1 MNGKNISIS
10 QPFRVTNPDYTVLSE
25 TWEVMAVEYP
35 IITFSVTRYWVRDI
49 AYIPI
54 SSTDTVVGTVY
65 QENEEGVFIKIIK
78 PPGFDWAEVKVI
90 LQEEEA
96 TYIFD

>member
-1 MNGKNISIS
+1 MNTNEISVS
-10 QPFRVTNPDYTVLSE
+10 QTFRVTNPDHNVLSE
-25 TWEVMAVEYP
+25 TWAVAAVEYP
-35 IITFSVTRYWVRDI
+35 VITFSVTRFWVRDI

-78 PPGFDWAEVKVI
+78 PPSFDWAEVKVI
-90 LQEEEA
+90 LQAEEA